1 MQDGGIVRVLMNK
14 SDETV
19 KLLMTILLTPL
30 SYIYGAVV
38 YVRNK
43 MFDWNILKS
52 TQYDIPVISIGNIVA
67 GGTGKT
73 PHTEYIVQLLRGSH
87 TIGVVSRGYKRRTS
101 GFVLASSH
109 STPSDIGDEPFQI
122 YNKFQGEVKVAVCE
136 KRTDGIAQLRKI
148 YPEID
153 VILLDDAF
161 QHRYVSPSISIVLT
175 EYNKPYYQDR
185 LLPLGRLRES
195 AAAIRKRADI
205 VIITKCPEDT
215 TPLNVK
221 ILKKQL
227 DLFPYQKL
235 FFSRYTYGSLKPI
248 FPEVSRYI
256 PELQLMDNCD
266 SILTV
271 TGIANPMPLIKH
283 LKSYKCKVKVMQF
296 PDHHNFSR
304 SDLEDIADSFN
315 VIHGRHKFIMTTEK
329 DAVRIATN
337 PYFPSELRQ
346 HIFYQPIDVTFI
358 AENKEDFDSVL
369 KLLLHNKQ
377 N

>member
-1 MQDGGIVRVLMNK
+1 MSTTKEAL
-14 SDETV
+14 E
-19 KLLMTILLTPL
+19 LLQTALLTPL
-30 SYIYGAVV
+30 SYLYGMVV

-43 MFDWNILKS
+43 LFDWKILKS
-52 TQYDIPVISIGNIVA
+52 EKFDIPVISIGNIVA

-73 PHTEYIVQLLRGSH
+73 PHTEYIIQLLRQSH
-87 TIGVVSRGYKRRTS
+87 TIGVVSRGYKRLTS
-101 GFVLASSH
+101 GFVLATPH
-109 STPSDIGDEPFQI
+109 STPNDIGDEPFQI
-122 YNKFQGEVKVAVCE
+122 YNKFNGDIKVAVCE
-136 KRTDGIAQLRKI
+136 KRIYGIKELRKT

-161 QHRYVSPSISIVLT
+161 QHRYVTPSTSIVLT
-175 EYNKPYYQDR
+175 EYNKPYFQDN

-195 AAAIRKRADI
+195 RAAIRKRADMVI
-205 VIITKCPEDT
+205 VTKCPSET
-215 TPLNVK
+215 TPLNLK

-235 FFSRYTYGSLKPI
+235 FFSRYNYGALQAV

-256 PELQLMDNCD
+256 PELFMMESCD
-266 SILTV
+266 SILIV

-283 LKSYKCKVKVMQF
+283 LKSFKCKIKAMQF

-304 SDLEDIADSFN
+304 SDLQDIADTFN
-315 VIHGRHKFIMTTEK
+315 SLHGRHKFIMTTEK

-337 PYFPSELRQ
+337 PYFPTELRQ

-358 AENKEDFDSVL
+358 TENKEDFDAELCRDIMS
-369 KLLLHNKQ
+369 KKYN
-377 N
+377 